1 MTDLHPPCEI
11 CGGPVVQRPKESM
24 THFRMR
30 VTCSDRCRKKHNVRL
45 AVEWRRRE
53 REKARLIG
61 AGWSGA
67 SFRDDIA
74 SRAPDIG
81 RVGLPPPSHV
91 PRQGERT

>member
-1 MTDLHPPCEI
+1 M
-11 CGGPVVQRPKESM
+11 CGAPVVQRQKESL

-30 VTCSDRCRKKHNVRL
+30 VTCSDRCRKKRNVRL
-45 AVEWRRRE
+45 CDEWRARKRAE
-53 REKARLIG
+53 ARLIG
-61 AGWSGA
+61 AGWKGRL
-67 SFRDDIA
+67 FRDDIA